1 MLASKLL
8 YFVLLVVKFTINV
21 WVVCVI
27 LVFDLFGSLS
37 ITMTNRRFLILSTCS
52 PLLFAIHFSL
62 DDKVFIQELSQDF
75 LSKLAPKLRHEV
87 SSD

>member
-8 YFVLLVVKFTINV
+8 YFVLLVVKLTIDV
-21 WVVCVI
+21 RIVGII

-37 ITMTNRRFLILSTCS
+37 IALNNRRFLILGTCS

-62 DDKVFIQELSQDF
+62 DNEVFIQELSQDLLGEF
-75 LSKLAPKLRHEV
+75 TPKLRHEIACH
-87 SSD
+87 